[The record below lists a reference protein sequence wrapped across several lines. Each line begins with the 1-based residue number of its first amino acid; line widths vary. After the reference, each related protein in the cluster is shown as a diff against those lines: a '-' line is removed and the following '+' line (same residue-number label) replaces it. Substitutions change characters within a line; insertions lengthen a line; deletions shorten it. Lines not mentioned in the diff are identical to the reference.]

1 MPDERAARLAENE
14 TRFRTINDR
23 VERDLEMVVD
33 DPDELL
39 PFICEC
45 AQRTCNARIELSR
58 AEYER
63 VREQP
68 VLFAVAPGH
77 EILDVE
83 DVVERRERYVVIR
96 KQPETWEIVTKTDP
110 GAETGRRS
118 DAPDRAHGFS

>member
-1 MPDERAARLAENE
+1 MPDERATRLAENE
-14 TRFRTINDR
+14 ARFRVINDR
-23 VERDLEMVVD
+23 VERDLEHVA

-45 AQRTCNARIELSR
+45 ARRTCDATIELSR

-68 VLFAVAPGH
+68 ILFAAAPGH

-83 DVVERRERYVVIR
+83 DVIERHERYHVIR
-96 KQPETWEIVTKTDP
+96 KHPETWEIVERTNP
-110 GAETGRRS
+110 
-118 DAPDRAHGFS
+118 RA